1 MLYQNETRSEFRK
14 VTDERL
20 GSREWSVGERYPFES
35 LDGFQNDIKAL
46 WNPYSVEWI
55 GWRQL
60 GETIIIAGRWDI
72 EGTEFEIHLN
82 PTINRKEFGTR
93 WRWR

>member
-1 MLYQNETRSEFRK
+1 MLYQNETRSEFK
-14 VTDERL
+14 KITDEWL
-20 GSREWSVGERYPFES
+20 MDREWSVGEMYPFES
-35 LDGFQNDIKAL
+35 LDGFIGDIQTV

-55 GWRQL
+55 GWERL
-60 GETIIIAGRWDI
+60 GETITIGGRWEN

-82 PTINRKEFGTR
+82 PTENQTEFRTQ

>member
-1 MLYQNETRSEFRK
+1 MLYQNETRSEFKRI
-14 VTDERL
+14 TDEWL
-20 GSREWSVGERYPFES
+20 GSREWSEGERYPFEG
-35 LDGFQNDIKAL
+35 LDSFITDIKGL

-55 GWRQL
+55 GWERL
-60 GETIIIAGRWDI
+60 GETIIIGGSWES

-82 PTINRKEFGTR
+82 PTIDKREFGTR

>member
-14 VTDERL
+14 VTDEWL
-20 GSREWSVGERYPFES
+20 GNREWNVGERYPFES
-35 LDGFQNDIKAL
+35 LDSFINDIKGL

-55 GWRQL
+55 GWRAL
-60 GETIIIAGRWDI
+60 GETIIIGGRWED

-82 PTINRKEFGTR
+82 PTINRSEFRTQ

>member
-1 MLYQNETRSEFRK
+1 MLYQNETRSEFKKR
-14 VTDERL
+14 TDEWL
-20 GSREWSVGERYPFES
+20 HSRKWSEGERYPFHG
-35 LDGFQNDIKAL
+35 LDGFIDEIKAV

-55 GWRQL
+55 GWERL
-60 GETIIIAGRWDI
+60 GETIIIGGRWDI

-82 PTINRKEFGTR
+82 PTTNGKDFGTR

>member
-1 MLYQNETRSEFRK
+1 MLYQNETRSEFK
-14 VTDERL
+14 KMTDEWL
-20 GSREWSVGERYPFES
+20 GNREWSEGERYPFES
-35 LDGFQNDIKAL
+35 LDGFINDIKAL

-55 GWRQL
+55 GWERL
-60 GETIIIAGRWDI
+60 GETITIGGRWDN

-82 PTINRKEFGTR
+82 PITNRNEFKTQ